1 MPGWLKDFFQIG
13 SLFNLGQQIWNFFMG
28 ITSSLMG
35 ADTLETISPDA
46 WNFVSET
53 VYPWML
59 SAATVFLNLFF
70 MIGFIRQ
77 STNLRENLTI
87 ENWIELIIKVIISN
101 SLMIQ
106 GISLM
111 QSFFTVASDMKA
123 VFFPGG
129 TSINIQPMDVDVTY
143 VLYELAAGLIYLLLC
158 IISGIIIMVEV
169 FGRFLNLYLL
179 ICVAPI
185 ALSTMAGGRGLENT
199 AISWF
204 KSFLTNVFQIVI
216 IALILRIGGLMIAN
230 WGFSNQTGTPLD
242 WFDGYQSVLTSM
254 AQITLITSAV
264 KGSDA
269 FMRRA
274 FDLR

>member
-1 MPGWLKDFFQIG
+1 MPSWFSDFFKVV
-13 SLFNLGQQIWNFFMG
+13 SLYNLGQQIWNWFMG
-28 ITSSLMG
+28 VTCSLMQS
-35 ADTLETISPDA
+35 DTLETISPDA
-46 WNFVSET
+46 WNFVSNT

-59 SAATVFLNLFF
+59 SAATVLLNLFF

-77 STNLRENLTI
+77 STNLRENMTI
-87 ENWIELIIKVIISN
+87 ENWVELIIKVIIAN
-101 SLMIQ
+101 SLMVQ

-111 QSFFTVASDMKA
+111 QSFFTVASDMKS
-123 VFFPGG
+123 VFFPSG
-129 TSINIQPMDVDVTY
+129 TSINIQPSDVDVTT
-143 VLYELAAGLIYLLLC
+143 VLSEIVVGLIYLLVC
-158 IISGIIIMVEV
+158 IISGLVIMIEV
-169 FGRFLNLYLL
+169 FARFLNLYLL
-179 ICVAPI
+179 ISVAPL

-204 KSFLTNVFQIVI
+204 KSFLANVFQIVI
-216 IALILRIGGLMIAN
+216 IALILRIGGLMISN
-230 WGFSNQTGTPLD
+230 WGFSNDNGNALD
-242 WFDGYQSVLTSM
+242 WFDGWQAVLTSL